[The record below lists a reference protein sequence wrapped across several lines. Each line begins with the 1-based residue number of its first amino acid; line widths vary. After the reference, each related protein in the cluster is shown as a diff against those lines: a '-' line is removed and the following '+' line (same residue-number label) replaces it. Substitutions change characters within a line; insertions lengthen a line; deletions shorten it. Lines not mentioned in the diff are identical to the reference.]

1 MLDGLT
7 LTSSDTA
14 PIACNK
20 SSEVTIVAA
29 SGTTNTL
36 TDSAQSNDDSYP
48 DNENTEN
55 AVIKCKDGSDVTI
68 CGSGTLNITANG
80 KNGIKS
86 GATTEEEGD
95 ASLTIRDVIL
105 TIDAPVNDAINA
117 EQQLD
122 IENGTLTIS
131 GGTVVVWTANT
142 ADGQP
147 LDADGTLTVS
157 GGTILAAGGSAGMG
171 VSTSATQPY
180 VIFGFI
186 AGMGRGPMG
195 GSTSALAAKGSSF
208 SIQDSSGSTVYSG
221 TALCSA
227 NYVFFSSSKL
237 SAAAPSP
244 TSPPAATMRRP
255 PRGRQPTGSSA
266 AMAMGALP
274 PARP

>member
-1 MLDGLT
+1 MGPAYRLPAYHGHITRGDRTGTSPFHTETPQGGHSYSDSGIAAEDGSYTGYKISGTDLTIQDSGTYIVSGSCADGSITVKKGTTGVTLVLDGLT

-86 GATTEEEGD
+86 GAT
-95 ASLTIRDVIL
+95 
-105 TIDAPVNDAINA
+105 
-117 EQQLD
+117 
-122 IENGTLTIS
+122 
-131 GGTVVVWTANT
+131 
-142 ADGQP
+142 
-147 LDADGTLTVS
+147 
-157 GGTILAAGGSAGMG
+157 
-171 VSTSATQPY
+171 QPY
-180 VIFGFI
+180 VIFGSI
-186 AGMGRGPMG
+186 GGMGRGPMG
-195 GSTSALAAKGSSF
+195 GGTSALAAKGSSF
-208 SIQDSSGSTVYSG
+208 SIQDNSGSTVYSG

>member
-1 MLDGLT
+1 MSGSSLSCLY
-7 LTSSDTA
+7 TSS
-14 PIACNK
+14 
-20 SSEVTIVAA
+20 
-29 SGTTNTL
+29 
-36 TDSAQSNDDSYP
+36 
-48 DNENTEN
+48 
-55 AVIKCKDGSDVTI
+55 
-68 CGSGTLNITANG
+68 
-80 KNGIKS
+80 
-86 GATTEEEGD
+86 GD
-95 ASLTIRDVIL
+95 
-105 TIDAPVNDAINA
+105 
-117 EQQLD
+117 
-122 IENGTLTIS
+122 LTIS
-131 GGTVVVWTANT
+131 GGTVVVWIANT
-142 ADGQP
+142 ADDQP

-180 VIFGFI
+180 VIFGSI
-186 AGMGRGPMG
+186 GGMGRGPMG
-195 GSTSALAAKGSSF
+195 GGPMGGGTSALAAKGSSF

-274 PARP
+274 PAGP

>member
-86 GATTEEEGD
+86 
-95 ASLTIRDVIL
+95 
-105 TIDAPVNDAINA
+105 
-117 EQQLD
+117 
-122 IENGTLTIS
+122 
-131 GGTVVVWTANT
+131 
-142 ADGQP
+142 
-147 LDADGTLTVS
+147 
-157 GGTILAAGGSAGMG
+157 
-171 VSTSATQPY
+171 SATQPY
-180 VIFGFI
+180 VIFGSI
-186 AGMGRGPMG
+186 GGMGGGPMG

>member
-1 MLDGLT
+1 MDGLT

-36 TDSAQSNDDSYP
+36 TDSAQSNDNSYP
-48 DNENTEN
+48 DNEKTEN

-68 CGSGTLNITANG
+68 CGSGTLNITATG

-86 GATTEEEGD
+86 GAT
-95 ASLTIRDVIL
+95 
-105 TIDAPVNDAINA
+105 
-117 EQQLD
+117 
-122 IENGTLTIS
+122 
-131 GGTVVVWTANT
+131 
-142 ADGQP
+142 
-147 LDADGTLTVS
+147 
-157 GGTILAAGGSAGMG
+157 
-171 VSTSATQPY
+171 QPY
-180 VIFGFI
+180 VIFGSI
-186 AGMGRGPMG
+186 GGMGRGPMG
-195 GSTSALAAKGSSF
+195 GGTSALAAKGSSF

>member
-1 MLDGLT
+1 MDTSFYGASIQAQPKGSLKKISGSSLSC
-7 LTSSDTA
+7 LYTSSGD
-14 PIACNK
+14 
-20 SSEVTIVAA
+20 
-29 SGTTNTL
+29 GF
-36 TDSAQSNDDSYP
+36 DS
-48 DNENTEN
+48 
-55 AVIKCKDGSDVTI
+55 
-68 CGSGTLNITANG
+68 NG
-80 KNGIKS
+80 
-86 GATTEEEGD
+86 D
-95 ASLTIRDVIL
+95 
-105 TIDAPVNDAINA
+105 
-117 EQQLD
+117 
-122 IENGTLTIS
+122 LTIS
-131 GGTVVVWTANT
+131 GGTVVVWIANT
-142 ADGQP
+142 ADDQP

-180 VIFGFI
+180 VIFGSI
-186 AGMGRGPMG
+186 GGMGRGPMG
-195 GSTSALAAKGSSF
+195 GGTSALAAKGSSF

-244 TSPPAATMRRP
+244 TSPLAATMRRP

>member
-122 IENGTLTIS
+122 IESGTLTIS
-131 GGTVVVWTANT
+131 AG
-142 ADGQP
+142 D
-147 LDADGTLTVS
+147 DAIHCDYVMNVG
-157 GGTILAAGGSAGMG
+157 AAG
-171 VSTSATQPY
+171 TSATQPY
-180 VIFGFI
+180 VIFGSI
-186 AGMGRGPMG
+186 GGMGRGPMG
-195 GSTSALAAKGSSF
+195 GGTSALAAKGSSF

-237 SAAAPSP
+237 SADASYTLCSGS
-244 TSPPAATMRRP
+244 TSAATATAQTGTASGGLPGGMGGHPVPLRP
-255 PRGRQPTGSSA
+255 V
-266 AMAMGALP
+266 
-274 PARP
+274 